1 MIPAWHLRRD
11 GNSWLIEDRHTNPP
25 RVRLVA
31 VVSTEAEAQAIAELP
46 RLLGALAAVNARIK
60 GEYDNPAL
68 VSFGALSAD
77 SGADCGVIAALALES
92 LFNRMKG

>member
-11 GNSWLIEDRHTNPP
+11 AAAYAILDSAG
-25 RVRLVA
+25 RLVA
-31 VVSTEAEAQAIAELP
+31 TATVEAEAQAIAELP